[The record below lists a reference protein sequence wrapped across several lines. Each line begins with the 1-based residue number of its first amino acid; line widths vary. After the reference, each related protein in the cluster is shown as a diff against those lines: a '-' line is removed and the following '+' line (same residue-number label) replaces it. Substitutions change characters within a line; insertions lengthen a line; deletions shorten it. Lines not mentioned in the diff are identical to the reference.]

1 MWQWIASNA
10 ETLNVLANVSMLLV
24 WLTYLQI
31 FLAGYRRARRAKI
44 MINRGGGT
52 DSNARCLLSNMS
64 AEPVFVL
71 SIDARVEAEG
81 MVLARQQLT
90 DLEQIDHAAE
100 EREPFRM
107 FMQGPLHAGQS
118 IDIGSFEDLLNEVAT
133 AVPLAPLA
141 SPPAGEEREAAA
153 GRGVGRDALW
163 RRADTLEITVTAAY
177 GPDDLLVGAR
187 RSFRMRWTNGRIC
200 MWPASV
206 ATEQIRSWVAR
217 RRLSKAL
224 AAYTAP
230 PPEGEDEGAPLGVAR

>member
-64 AEPVFVL
+64 SEPVFVL
-71 SIDARVEAEG
+71 SIDARIGAEG
-81 MVLARQQLT
+81 RVLARQQLT
-90 DLEQIDHAAE
+90 DLEQIDQAAE
-100 EREPFRM
+100 GREPFGIL
-107 FMQGPLHAGQS
+107 MQGPLHTGQS
-118 IDIGSFEDLLNEVAT
+118 IDIGSFQDLLNEVAT
-133 AVPLAPLA
+133 AIPVVSPDRPLADE
-141 SPPAGEEREAAA
+141 GHDRC
-153 GRGVGRDALW
+153 GGRDALW

-187 RSFRMRWTNGRIC
+187 RAFRMRWTRERIC

-206 ATEQIRSWVAR
+206 ATEQIRSWIAR
-217 RRLSKAL
+217 RRLSKDL

-230 PPEGEDEGAPLGVAR
+230 PPEGEGVPSGVAR